1 MEEAKKTLIRV
12 IILIWALAAAVLGAG
27 AAICFI
33 RAFPY
38 LPYMLGEIL
47 GSAVSSLLMLHRYMT
62 LDAELDMN
70 RKGAVNHSRIMASI
84 RTIASLGVLCLSF
97 YLPQLFYP
105 ATVFAGLFAT
115 KAAAL
120 FYPVVFR
127 TKRPSDIK

>member
-1 MEEAKKTLIRV
+1 MQEAKKTLIRV
-12 IILIWALAAAVLGAG
+12 IILIWVLAAVVLAVGAV
-27 AAICFI
+27 IYLI
-33 RAFPY
+33 RPFPY
-38 LPYMLGEIL
+38 LPYVLGELL
-47 GSAVSSLLMLHRYMT
+47 GSTVSSLLMFHRYLT
-62 LDAELDMN
+62 LDVELDMN

-84 RTIASLGVLCLSF
+84 RTVTALAALFLGF

-127 TKRPSDIK
+127 TKRLSDIK

>member
-12 IILIWALAAAVLGAG
+12 IILIWVLAAVVLAVGAV
-27 AAICFI
+27 IFFI
-33 RAFPY
+33 RPFPY

-47 GSAVSSLLMLHRYMT
+47 GSTVSSLLMLHRYLT
-62 LDAELDMN
+62 LDVELDMN

-84 RTIASLGVLCLSF
+84 RTLASLGALCLSF

-105 ATVFAGLFAT
+105 VTVFAGLFAT